1 MEEMIEI
8 TYDQFKSIVGDGRS
22 MTAEQVEQVARGRV
36 WSGIAAKEQGLV
48 DNNGGLFDAVT
59 YAKEQVGISTNE
71 IRLVQY
77 FGGSSNSLYKA
88 DVLLKQQ
95 LQHPL
100 QQDIAFL
107 RSLSEEQLWML
118 SPVAIR
124 VY

>member
-1 MEEMIEI
+1 MIEI

-36 WSGIAAKEQGLV
+36 WSGMAAKEQGLV

-59 YAKEQVGISTNE
+59 YAKEQVGISTNDV
-71 IRLVQY
+71 RLVQY